1 MNTILFDPMNQFYLV
16 LRVVDD
22 TITGIGAVGWSNDY
36 NLKHVRIKAFSTDT
50 SFSQTLENYPH
61 LIQLSYQLPFRRY
74 YPELL
79 I

>member
-22 TITGIGAVGWSNDY
+22 TITGIGDVEWSNDY
-36 NLKHVRIKAFSTDT
+36 NLEHVRIEAFSWDN